1 MWMYSGADIT
11 PVLSATKE
19 LGTMLTG
26 KNIAEKELQAS
37 GIEGGQVFTGMPED
51 QAKAFLQIMGG
62 KNTMQSL
69 FVKADRLAMK
79 ADAATR
85 VAMYNAFVKKGMSPM
100 RAKLT
105 VLEALNYNKRGLSPT
120 INMLATTVPF
130 MNTQIQ
136 GLDVLVKA
144 FRGKLTLG
152 QQKDLRA
159 KLWRRGTALGVFTV
173 AYAALMSD
181 DEAYKNADPWT
192 KYTSWFI
199 RVPFFD
205 EPLRVPAPFEFGYV
219 FKAIPEAVFN
229 IAFKDEKLSNFG
241 KFAKQAAMNSIPVS
255 IPQAIKPAIEAYSGT
270 SFYTGQGIESAR
282 EKSMLPG
289 YRERNNTTEVSK
301 LIASM
306 APEYLSPVMLD
317 HMARAY
323 GGGLTVAMASLL
335 NPFLAPT
342 SDVVAPEKTS
352 SQLPLIGGF
361 FQPNDAPG
369 VINAAYEISNRA
381 QQASKTFNDLV
392 NSGQKEKAMAV
403 LNKFKSEIVM
413 QESAGSFVREMG
425 ELSAL
430 ERLLTRGNI
439 PNMSAAEKTAK
450 LKEVRAAKIKIA
462 EMFSQVNKTVSER
475 V

>member
-1 MWMYSGADIT
+1 
-11 PVLSATKE
+11 
-19 LGTMLTG
+19 MLIG
-26 KNIAEKELQAS
+26 KNLAEKELQAS

-85 VAMYNAFVKKGMSPM
+85 VAMYNAYVRKGMSPM

-120 INMLATTVPF
+120 VNMLATVIPF

-136 GLDVLVKA
+136 GLDVLAKA

-159 KLWRRGTALGVFTV
+159 KLWRRGTALGLFTV

-181 DEAYKNADPWT
+181 DEAYKNADPFT

-205 EPLRVPAPFEFGYV
+205 EPLKVPAPFEFGYV
-219 FKAIPEAVFN
+219 FKALPEAVYGL
-229 IAFKDEKLSNFG
+229 AFKDEKLSNVV
-241 KFAKQAAMNSIPVS
+241 KFYKQAAVNSIPVG
-255 IPQAIKPAIEAYSGT
+255 IPQAIKPAIAAYSGT

-289 YRERNNTTEVSK
+289 YRERNNTTEASK

-317 HMARAY
+317 YMARAY

-342 SDVVAPEKTS
+342 SDIVAPEKTA

-381 QQASKTFNDLV
+381 QQASKSFNDLV
-392 NSGQKEKAMAV
+392 NSGQKEKALSV
-403 LNKFKSEIVM
+403 LNKFKTEIVM
-413 QESAGSFVREMG
+413 QEAAGSFVREMG

-430 ERLLTRGNI
+430 ERLLSRGEV
-439 PNMSAAEKTAK
+439 PGMSAADKTAK

-462 EMFSQVNKTVSER
+462 EMFNQTNKTISER